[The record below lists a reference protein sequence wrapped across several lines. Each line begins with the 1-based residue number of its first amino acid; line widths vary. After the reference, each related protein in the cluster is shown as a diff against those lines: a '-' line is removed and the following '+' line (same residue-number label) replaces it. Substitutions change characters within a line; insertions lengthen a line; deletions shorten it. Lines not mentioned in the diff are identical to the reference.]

1 MHLFLDMSQLASH
14 PHTARPILQRL
25 GLGLGLI
32 VALLL
37 AGCAGPKYTVDD
49 GRPVNPQLLEQIT
62 LYGQGEQVLRPAIRR
77 TAGLQD
83 PDCDRQWELPFT
95 LASSEGW
102 EPDDRVAWVRALGV
116 DERLTVVATSA
127 DSPLKKGE
135 RVTDIDGYT
144 SDDPADLLERLG
156 RLRDRGDAFDLNTK
170 GGHRVTVQP
179 FEVCRG
185 YTRLAPPNTPDLQ
198 DYHWL
203 MSYHPLEL
211 TRAELTEDEALWTV
225 LWTQGLSEEGGA
237 RMKTYHYGTNI
248 LSSLYTVAT
257 LASGLKGAAMA
268 AEAAVS
274 AAQKAAASM
283 ASEIIKQ
290 QLIEQAKS
298 FAADR
303 IRDQLARSVQ
313 SLTQA
318 QVVASMQ
325 QLAVNRGLLGGISR
339 VAATV
344 FDQADGWAYQR
355 MRQLQAD
362 PLAGF
367 RLHQKLLER
376 GLLRNAIALDPERM
390 QTLQA
395 LADRDGRKED
405 VVAILKG
412 IRPEQ
417 LDFDVGDMPLASAP
431 QAFSYDELPTRS
443 SDPYAMGLVEAMLGV
458 SDNAPP
464 QASPTAMPTSTL
476 R

>member
-1 MHLFLDMSQLASH
+1 MRLSRFLPRPPLWALSAALA
-14 PHTARPILQRL
+14 
-25 GLGLGLI
+25 
-32 VALLL
+32 LL

-49 GRPVNPQLLEQIT
+49 GRAVNPVLLEQIG
-62 LYGQGEQVLRPAIRR
+62 LYGKGEQALRPAIRR
-77 TAGLQD
+77 SAELND
-83 PDCDRQWELPFT
+83 AECDRQWELPFA
-95 LASSEGW
+95 LASSKGW
-102 EPDDRVAWVRALGV
+102 DENDRVAWVRALGV
-116 DERLTVVATSA
+116 DERLTVVAHSA
-127 DSPLKKGE
+127 DSPLKKGD

-144 SDDPADLLERLG
+144 SGDPADLLERLG
-156 RLRDRGDAFDLNTK
+156 RLRDRGDAFELNTK
-170 GGHRVTVQP
+170 SGQPVKVQP

-185 YTRLAPPNTPDLQ
+185 YARLAPPNTPDLQ

-211 TRAELTEDEALWTV
+211 VKTELTEDEALWTV

-237 RMKTYHYGTNI
+237 RMKTYHYGTSI

-274 AAQKAAASM
+274 AAQKAAAT
-283 ASEIIKQ
+283 AATEILKQ
-290 QLIEQAKS
+290 QLIDQAKS
-298 FAADR
+298 FAASR
-303 IRDQLARSVQ
+303 IRDQLSKSVQ

-325 QLAVNRGLLGGISR
+325 QVAANRGLLGGISR
-339 VAATV
+339 VAATT
-344 FDQADGWAYQR
+344 FDQADGWAYAR
-355 MRQLQAD
+355 MKQLKAD

-376 GLLRNAIALDPERM
+376 SLLSNAIALDPERM
-390 QTLQA
+390 ESLQA
-395 LADRDGRKED
+395 LTEKDGRKED

-412 IRPEQ
+412 IRPET

-431 QAFSYDELPTRS
+431 QAFSYDELPGRGR
-443 SDPYAMGLVEAMLGV
+443 DPYALGLVEAMLGMADT
-458 SDNAPP
+458 SLPGG
-464 QASPTAMPTSTL
+464 AMPSATS

>member
-1 MHLFLDMSQLASH
+1 MSIQQMHLRRDMSQPASFSIRTSRAL
-14 PHTARPILQRL
+14 PFL
-25 GLGLGLI
+25 GLLG
-32 VALLL
+32 ALLL

-49 GRPVNPQLLEQIT
+49 GRPVNPQLLEQIR
-62 LYGQGEQVLRPAIRR
+62 LYGQGEQALRPAIRR
-77 TAGLQD
+77 SAALQD
-83 PDCDRQWELPFT
+83 PDCSHQWELPFT
-95 LASSEGW
+95 LASSKGW
-102 EPDDRVAWVRALGV
+102 EENDRVAWVRALGV

-127 DSPLKKGE
+127 DSPLPKGAH
-135 RVTDIDGYT
+135 VTDIDGYT
-144 SDDPADLLERLG
+144 SGDPADLLERLG
-156 RLRDRGDAFDLNTK
+156 RLRDRGDAFELNAKTAQPVK
-170 GGHRVTVQP
+170 VQP

-211 TRAELTEDEALWTV
+211 ARTEPTEDEALWAV

-237 RMKTYHYGTNI
+237 RMKTYHYGTSI

-274 AAQKAAASM
+274 AAQKAAATV
-283 ASEIIKQ
+283 ASDLIKQ
-290 QLIEQAKS
+290 QLLDQAKA

-303 IRDQLARSVQ
+303 IRNELVKSVQ

-325 QLAVNRGLLGGISR
+325 QVAANRGLLGGISR
-339 VAATV
+339 VAATA
-344 FDQADGWAYQR
+344 FDEADGWAYQR
-355 MRQLQAD
+355 MKQLKAD

-376 GLLRNAIALDPERM
+376 GLLRNAMALDPERM
-390 QTLQA
+390 DSLQTLT
-395 LADRDGRKED
+395 DKDGRKED

-431 QAFSYDELPTRS
+431 QAFSYDELPVRGG
-443 SDPYAMGLVEAMLGV
+443 DPYAMGLVEAMLGQPG
-458 SDNAPP
+458 N
-464 QASPTAMPTSTL
+464 TMPTSA
-476 R
+476 RP

>member
-1 MHLFLDMSQLASH
+1 MR
-14 PHTARPILQRL
+14 PARTPSRRWLPL
-25 GLGLGLI
+25 
-32 VALLL
+32 VAAAAAALL

-49 GRPVNPQLLEQIT
+49 GRPVNPQLLDN
-62 LYGQGEQVLRPAIRR
+62 LRVYGQGEQMLRPAIRR
-77 TAGLQD
+77 TAALND

-95 LASSEGW
+95 LASSKGW
-102 EPDDRVAWVRALGV
+102 EENDRVAWVRALGV
-116 DERLTVVATSA
+116 DERLTVIATCA
-127 DSPLKKGE
+127 DSPLKKGA

-144 SDDPADLLERLG
+144 SSDPADLLEQLA
-156 RLRDRGDAFDLNTK
+156 RLRDRGAPFELNTK
-170 GGHRVTVQP
+170 TGQPVKVQP

-185 YTRLAPPNTPDLQ
+185 YARLAPPNTPELQ
-198 DYHWL
+198 EYHWL
-203 MSYHPLEL
+203 MSYHPLEVA
-211 TRAELTEDEALWTV
+211 RADLTEDEALWTV
-225 LWTQGLSEEGGA
+225 LWTQGVSEEGGA
-237 RMKTYHYGTNI
+237 RMKTFHYGTTI

-274 AAQKAAASM
+274 AAQKAAAS
-283 ASEIIKQ
+283 AATEILKQ

-298 FAADR
+298 FAANR
-303 IRDQLARSVQ
+303 VREELTKSVQ

-325 QLAVNRGLLGGISR
+325 QLAANRGLLGGVSR

-344 FDQADGWAYQR
+344 FDQADGWAYAR
-355 MRQLQAD
+355 MKQLQAD

-376 GLLRNAIALDPERM
+376 GLLRNAVAFDPERM
-390 QTLQA
+390 ENLQA
-395 LADRDGRKED
+395 LTKTDGRQDE

-412 IRPEQ
+412 IRPDQ

-431 QAFSYDELPTRS
+431 AAFSYDELPARGG
-443 SDPYAMGLVEAMLGV
+443 DPYAMGLVEAMLGM
-458 SDNAPP
+458 SDHAMP
-464 QASPTAMPTSTL
+464 QALPAAMPTSAT

>member
-1 MHLFLDMSQLASH
+1 MR
-14 PHTARPILQRL
+14 PARTPSRRWLPL
-25 GLGLGLI
+25 
-32 VALLL
+32 VAAAAAALL

-49 GRPVNPQLLEQIT
+49 GRPVNPQLLDN
-62 LYGQGEQVLRPAIRR
+62 LRVYGQGEQMLRPAIRR
-77 TAGLQD
+77 TAALND

-95 LASSEGW
+95 LASSKGW
-102 EPDDRVAWVRALGV
+102 EENDRVAWVRALGV
-116 DERLTVVATSA
+116 DERLTVIATSA
-127 DSPLKKGE
+127 DSPLKKGA

-144 SDDPADLLERLG
+144 SSDPADLLEQLA
-156 RLRDRGDAFDLNTK
+156 RLRDRGDPFELNTK
-170 GGHRVTVQP
+170 TGQPVKVQP

-185 YTRLAPPNTPDLQ
+185 YARLAPPNTPELQ
-198 DYHWL
+198 EYHWL
-203 MSYHPLEL
+203 MSYHPLEVA
-211 TRAELTEDEALWTV
+211 RADLTEDEALWTV
-225 LWTQGLSEEGGA
+225 LWTQGVSEEGGA
-237 RMKTYHYGTNI
+237 RMKTFHYGTTI

-274 AAQKAAASM
+274 AAQKAAAS
-283 ASEIIKQ
+283 AATEILKQ

-298 FAADR
+298 FAANR
-303 IRDQLARSVQ
+303 VREELTKSVQ

-325 QLAVNRGLLGGISR
+325 QLAANRGLLGGVSR

-344 FDQADGWAYQR
+344 FDQADGWAYAR
-355 MRQLQAD
+355 MKQLQAD

-376 GLLRNAIALDPERM
+376 GLLRNAVAFDPERM
-390 QTLQA
+390 ENLQA
-395 LADRDGRKED
+395 LTRTDGRQDE

-412 IRPEQ
+412 IRPDQ

-431 QAFSYDELPTRS
+431 AAFSYDELPARGG
-443 SDPYAMGLVEAMLGV
+443 DPYAMGLVEAMLGM
-458 SDNAPP
+458 SDHAMP
-464 QASPTAMPTSTL
+464 QALPAAMPTSAT